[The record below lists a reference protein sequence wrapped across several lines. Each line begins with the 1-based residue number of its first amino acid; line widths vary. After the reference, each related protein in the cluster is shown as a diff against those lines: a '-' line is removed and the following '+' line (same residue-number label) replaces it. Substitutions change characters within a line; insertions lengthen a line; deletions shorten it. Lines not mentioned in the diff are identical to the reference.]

1 MILVIF
7 TPEIFISISF
17 LFILILG
24 VLFSRITKS
33 QYSLNPS
40 SIVGGLSVT
49 TLLFAVVLAINTDL
63 PVDTTYI
70 FDQGLIFDKL
80 SYYMRIFILLL
91 SIPIF
96 YFLTVYYFQIRGGEF
111 EIFIIMGYS
120 LVAMS
125 ILMCSLDFITF
136 YLALELQSLAFYI
149 LAGSK
154 KTSTLSTEAGLKYFI
169 LGGFSSAILLFGI
182 SLIYGLTGS
191 VEFSSLSILLVEN
204 DTLLNKTSIFLALT
218 FITSAI
224 LFKIS
229 AFPFHSWTPDV
240 YAGAPLPITAFFSI
254 LPKIPLAVF
263 FFRFYSSIF
272 FNYPQEWT
280 YLISIVGVITLLV
293 GTFGAIYQTN
303 LKRLLAYSTISHIG
317 FILIGF
323 SIGSASG
330 LNSVFL
336 YLIIYVLLSLGIFS
350 ILISNPYFKNYQ
362 NEDVNFINNIGELRS
377 LFLAN
382 PISAIFL
389 ALFFLSLAGVPPLA
403 GFFGKY
409 SILLSLIEAKM
420 YLIAVICVLAS
431 VVSAFY
437 YLRIIRYLFFYKPD
451 VWDFKTNV
459 ASPLAYLIAVL
470 TFFNIFFLLFFD
482 FILDLVLLM
491 IS

>member
-1 MILVIF
+1 MVLVIF
-7 TPEIFISISF
+7 APEIFISLSF
-17 LFILILG
+17 LFILVVG
-24 VLFSRITKS
+24 VLFSRLNKN

-40 SIVGGLSVT
+40 SIVGGLSIIILV
-49 TLLFAVVLAINTDL
+49 FAIFLASNADL
-63 PVDTTYI
+63 PEDTIYI
-70 FDQGLIFDKL
+70 FDQGLIFDNL
-80 SYYMRIFILLL
+80 SYYMRIFIFLLA
-91 SIPIF
+91 IPIF
-96 YFLTVYYFQIRGGEF
+96 YFLMIYYSQTRSGEF

-125 ILMCSLDFITF
+125 TLLCSLDFITF

-191 VEFSSLSILLVEN
+191 IELSSLSLLLSEN
-204 DTLLNKTSIFLALT
+204 DGLLNKASVFLALT

-240 YAGAPLPITAFFSI
+240 YSGAPLPITAFFSI
-254 LPKIPLAVF
+254 LPKIPLMVF
-263 FFRFYSSIF
+263 FFRFYSAVF
-272 FNYPQEWT
+272 YNYPQEWT
-280 YLISIVGVITLLV
+280 YLISIIGVATLLI

-303 LKRLLAYSTISHIG
+303 LKRLLAYSTISHVG
-317 FILIGF
+317 FVLIGF
-323 SIGSASG
+323 STGSPSG

-336 YLIIYVLLSLGIFS
+336 YLIIYVLVSLGIFS
-350 ILISNPYFKNYQ
+350 ILISNPYFKNRK
-362 NEDVNFINNIGELRS
+362 NEDVNFINNIEELRS
-377 LFLAN
+377 LFFSN
-382 PISAIFL
+382 PTAAVFL

-409 SILLSLIEAKM
+409 SILLALIESKM
-420 YLIAVICVLAS
+420 YLVAIVCVVTS

-437 YLRIIRYLFFYKPD
+437 YLRIIKYLFFYKPD

-459 ASPLAYLIAVL
+459 GSPLAYLIAAL
-470 TFFNIFFLLFFD
+470 TFFNIFFMLFFD